1 MHYISAKIGKMKK
14 FAVIG
19 NPINH
24 SLSPQIHSEFAR
36 QNSIDLTYEKIMAD
50 DDVNFT
56 STIEN
61 LIRDGYSGANVTLPF
76 KGCAAKISTT
86 RTSDVDLTGSANT
99 LSFFNNVIAAHTT
112 DGVGLV
118 NDLTD
123 KIGSISNS
131 SVLLLGAGGAA
142 NGVIPSIFSE
152 KISHLYL
159 WNRTIQKSFD
169 MAESWHES
177 FKKVSVM
184 EKIEFNKIDIV
195 INATSAGID
204 DTSLSPIS
212 LNDCHKEI
220 ICYDMMY
227 GKQTP
232 FLKNASDNNLTF
244 FDGLGMLVKQAAA
257 SFEIWHG
264 LKVESKSVEE
274 SLRSILI

>member
-1 MHYISAKIGKMKK
+1 MKK

-36 QNSIDLTYEKIMAD
+36 QHSIDLTYEKILAD
-50 DDVNFT
+50 DDEAFT

-61 LIRDGYSGANVTLPF
+61 LIIKGYSGVNVTLPF
-76 KGCAAKISTT
+76 KGCSAKISTT
-86 RTSDVDLTGSANT
+86 RTLDVDLTGSANT
-99 LSFFNNVIAAHTT
+99 LCFDNNSIKAHTT
-112 DGVGLV
+112 DGIGLV
-118 NDLTD
+118 NDLID

-131 SVLLLGAGGAA
+131 SILLLGAGGAA
-142 NGVIPSIFSE
+142 NAVIPSIFSE

-169 MAESWHES
+169 MAERWHES

-184 EKIEFNKIDIV
+184 EKIDFNKIDIL
-195 INATSAGID
+195 INATSAGVD
-204 DTSLSPIS
+204 DYSLSPIS
-212 LNDCHKEI
+212 LNDCRKEI

-227 GKQTP
+227 GKQTA
-232 FLKNASDNNLTF
+232 FLKNARDNNLTS

-264 LKVESKSVEE
+264 QKVESKSVED
-274 SLRSILI
+274 SLRSTLT

>member
-1 MHYISAKIGKMKK
+1 MKK

-24 SLSPQIHSEFAR
+24 SLSPQIHLEFAR
-36 QNSIDLTYEKIMAD
+36 QHSIDLTYEKILSED
-50 DDVNFT
+50 DISFT
-56 STIEN
+56 STIES
-61 LIRDGYSGANVTLPF
+61 LVSKGYSGVNVTLPF
-76 KGCAAKISTT
+76 KGRAAKISTT

-99 LSFFNNVIAAHTT
+99 LCFDKNSIVAHTT
-112 DGVGLV
+112 DGIGLV
-118 NDLTD
+118 NDLID

-131 SVLLLGAGGAA
+131 CVLLLGAGGAA

-159 WNRTIQKSFD
+159 WNRTIQKSFE

-184 EKIEFNKIDIV
+184 EKIDFNKIDIL

-204 DTSLSPIS
+204 NTSLSQIS
-212 LNDCHKEI
+212 LDDCHKEI

-232 FLKNASDNNLTF
+232 FLKNASDNNLTS

>member
-1 MHYISAKIGKMKK
+1 MKK

-36 QNSIDLTYEKIMAD
+36 QHSIDLTYEKILAD
-50 DDVNFT
+50 DDKNFT

-61 LIRDGYSGANVTLPF
+61 LISDGYSGVNVTLPF

-99 LSFFNNVIAAHTT
+99 LCFDNNAIKAHTT
-112 DGVGLV
+112 DGIGLV
-118 NDLTD
+118 NDLID

-159 WNRTIQKSFD
+159 WNRTIQKSRV
-169 MAESWHES
+169 MGVRSHKSNKNISA
-177 FKKVSVM
+177 KVQLDY
-184 EKIEFNKIDIV
+184 NKADIV

-212 LNDCHKEI
+212 LNDSHKEI

-227 GKQTP
+227 GKQMP
-232 FLKNASDNNLTF
+232 FQKNARDNNLTS

-274 SLRSILI
+274 SLRSTLI

>member
-36 QNSIDLTYEKIMAD
+36 QHSIDLSYKRIMAD
-50 DDVNFT
+50 NEINFT
-56 STIEN
+56 STIKN
-61 LIRDGYSGANVTLPF
+61 LISDGYSGVNVTLPF
-76 KGCAAKISTT
+76 KGCAAKISTI
-86 RTSDVDLTGSANT
+86 RTSDVDLTGSAKT
-99 LSFFNNVIAAHTT
+99 LCFENNAISAHTT
-112 DGVGLV
+112 DGIGLV
-118 NDLTD
+118 NDLID

-169 MAESWHES
+169 MAESWHER

-195 INATSAGID
+195 INATSAGINE
-204 DTSLSPIS
+204 TSLSPVS
-212 LNDCHKEI
+212 LNDCRKEI

-227 GKQTP
+227 GKKTP
-232 FLKNASDNNLTF
+232 FLKNASDNNLTS

-264 LKVESKSVEE
+264 LKVESKSVEA
-274 SLRSILI
+274 SLRSTLI

>member
-1 MHYISAKIGKMKK
+1 MHYVSAKKGKMKK

-19 NPINH
+19 NPIKH

-36 QNSIDLTYEKIMAD
+36 QHSIDLTYEKILAD
-50 DDVNFT
+50 NEINFT
-56 STIEN
+56 STIKN
-61 LIRDGYSGANVTLPF
+61 LISDGYSGVNVTLPF
-76 KGCAAKISTT
+76 KGCAAKISTI

-99 LSFFNNVIAAHTT
+99 LCFDKSVIKAHTT
-112 DGVGLV
+112 DGNGLV
-118 NDLTD
+118 NDLIE

-131 SVLLLGAGGAA
+131 SILLLGAGGAA

-177 FKKVSVM
+177 YKKVSVM
-184 EKIEFNKIDIV
+184 EKIELNNIDIV
-195 INATSAGID
+195 INATSAGVD
-204 DTSLSPIS
+204 DNSLCPIS
-212 LNDCHKEI
+212 LNDSHKEI

-232 FLKNASDNNLTF
+232 FLKNASDNNLTS
-244 FDGLGMLVKQAAA
+244 FDGLGMLIKQAAA

-264 LKVESKSVEE
+264 LKAESKSVEE
-274 SLRSILI
+274 SLRSTLI

>member
-1 MHYISAKIGKMKK
+1 MKK

-36 QNSIDLTYEKIMAD
+36 QNSIDLTYEKFMAAD
-50 DDVNFT
+50 DINFT

-61 LIRDGYSGANVTLPF
+61 LISNGYSGANVTLPF

-99 LSFFNNVIAAHTT
+99 LCFDNNAIAAHTT
-112 DGVGLV
+112 DGIGLV
-118 NDLTD
+118 NDLID

-142 NGVIPSIFSE
+142 NAVIPSILSE
-152 KISHLYL
+152 KISNLYL

-184 EKIEFNKIDIV
+184 EKVEFNKIDIV

-274 SLRSILI
+274 SLRSTLF

>member
-1 MHYISAKIGKMKK
+1 MKK

-36 QNSIDLTYEKIMAD
+36 QHSIDLTYEKILAD
-50 DDVNFT
+50 DDINFT

-61 LIRDGYSGANVTLPF
+61 LVSKGYSGVNVTLPF
-76 KGCAAKISTT
+76 KGRAAKISTT

-99 LSFFNNVIAAHTT
+99 LCFDKNSIAAHTT
-112 DGVGLV
+112 DGIGLV
-118 NDLTD
+118 NDLIE

-131 SVLLLGAGGAA
+131 SILMLGAGGAA

-159 WNRTIQKSFD
+159 WNRTIQKSRD
-169 MAESWHES
+169 MAESWHKS
-177 FKKVSVM
+177 YKKISVM

-204 DTSLSPIS
+204 NTSLSPIS
-212 LNDCHKEI
+212 LNDSHKEI

-232 FLKNASDNNLTF
+232 FQKNASDNNLTS

-264 LKVESKSVEE
+264 LKVESKNVEE
-274 SLRSILI
+274 SLRSTLI

>member
-1 MHYISAKIGKMKK
+1 MKK

-36 QNSIDLTYEKIMAD
+36 QHSIDLSYEKIMAD
-50 DDVNFT
+50 DDINFT

-76 KGCAAKISTT
+76 KGCAAKISTR

-99 LSFFNNVIAAHTT
+99 LCFDRNAITAHTT
-112 DGVGLV
+112 DGIGLV
-118 NDLTD
+118 NDLID
-123 KIGSISNS
+123 KIGALSNS
-131 SVLLLGAGGAA
+131 SILLLGAGGAA
-142 NGVIPSIFSE
+142 NGVIPSIFNE

-169 MAESWHES
+169 MANHW
-177 FKKVSVM
+177 KKNYENISVM
-184 EKIEFNKIDIV
+184 EKIEFNKIDIL
-195 INATSAGID
+195 INATSAGIED
-204 DTSLSPIS
+204 SSLSQIS
-212 LNDCHKEI
+212 LNDCHKKI

-227 GKQTP
+227 GKQTS
-232 FLKNASDNNLTF
+232 FLKNASDNNLTS

-257 SFEIWHG
+257 SFEIWYG
-264 LKVESKSVEE
+264 LKVEYKSVEA
-274 SLRSILI
+274 SLRSTLI

>member
-1 MHYISAKIGKMKK
+1 MKK

-36 QNSIDLTYEKIMAD
+36 QHSIDLTYEKIMAD
-50 DDVNFT
+50 DDIIFT

-61 LIRDGYSGANVTLPF
+61 LISDGYSGVNVTLPF

-99 LSFFNNVIAAHTT
+99 LCFDDNAITAHTT
-112 DGVGLV
+112 DGIGLV
-118 NDLTD
+118 NDLID

-159 WNRTIQKSFD
+159 WNRTIQKSRD

-177 FKKVSVM
+177 FKRVSVM

-232 FLKNASDNNLTF
+232 FLKNASDNNLTS

-257 SFEIWHG
+257 SFEIWHE

-274 SLRSILI
+274 SLRSTLI

>member
-1 MHYISAKIGKMKK
+1 MKK

-36 QNSIDLTYEKIMAD
+36 QHSIDLTYEKILAD
-50 DDVNFT
+50 DDEAFT

-61 LIRDGYSGANVTLPF
+61 LIIKGYSGVNVTLPF
-76 KGCAAKISTT
+76 KGCSAKISTT

-99 LSFFNNVIAAHTT
+99 LCFDNNSIKAYTT
-112 DGVGLV
+112 DGIGLV
-118 NDLTD
+118 NDLID

-131 SVLLLGAGGAA
+131 SILLLGAGGAA

-169 MAESWHES
+169 MAERWHES

-184 EKIEFNKIDIV
+184 EKIEFNKIDIL
-195 INATSAGID
+195 INATSAGVD
-204 DTSLSPIS
+204 DYSLSPIS
-212 LNDCHKEI
+212 LNDCRKEI

-227 GKQTP
+227 GKQTA
-232 FLKNASDNNLTF
+232 FLKNARDNNLTS

-264 LKVESKSVEE
+264 QKVESKSVED
-274 SLRSILI
+274 SLRSTLT

>member
-1 MHYISAKIGKMKK
+1 MKK

-36 QNSIDLTYEKIMAD
+36 LHSIYLTYEKIMAD
-50 DDVNFT
+50 DDISFT

-61 LIRDGYSGANVTLPF
+61 LINKGYSGANVTLPF

-86 RTSDVDLTGSANT
+86 RTSEVDLTGSANT
-99 LSFFNNVIAAHTT
+99 LSFNNNAIAAHTT
-112 DGVGLV
+112 DGIGLV
-118 NDLTD
+118 NDLLE
-123 KIGSISNS
+123 KIGTLANS
-131 SVLLLGAGGAA
+131 SILLLGAGGAA
-142 NGVIPSIFSE
+142 NAVIPSIFSE

-169 MAESWHES
+169 MAENWHES

-184 EKIEFNKIDIV
+184 EKIDFNKIDIA

-232 FLKNASDNNLTF
+232 FLKNASDNNLMS

-274 SLRSILI
+274 SLRSTLI